1 MRKRTFKEE
10 VLLAAFVC
18 DYEMLKE
25 LVENPKFD
33 KSLIDDI
40 KVFDTPFPLY
50 YFTILAKTVFYDTY
64 IDEIMPMV
72 REVRRNSELLT
83 IFWKEKF
90 DIDIDQITIDY
101 HQFKAYFYSR
111 EDDDQY
117 LKDFEEYAHI
127 QARRIDYDLFEEAV
141 KFRFD
146 KVIDLLEQGAD
157 PSFEFYTQ
165 SDIRDA
171 GTKNEWIDKISAFER
186 ISGENG
192 YLCTCRV
199 MPIYE
204 AYYLEHHKVHINDVQ
219 DIGELIGMVAHNEM
233 ERLFNSYI
241 IPKSSREAFTLLD
254 LVFTVK
260 EKREFLQVTDTIDL
274 HFGLGLWI
282 RNHWIYPNQEEIMKA
297 FGLYKEEDGFPNT
310 FFYQPDDL
318 SDIIVKRYIKHL
330 KRKKIETI

>member
-1 MRKRTFKEE
+1 RT
-10 VLLAAFVC
+10 
-18 DYEMLKE
+18 
-25 LVENPKFD
+25 
-33 KSLIDDI
+33 I
-40 KVFDTPFPLY
+40 
-50 YFTILAKTVFYDTY
+50 
-64 IDEIMPMV
+64 
-72 REVRRNSELLT
+72 RRNCELLT
-83 IFWKEKF
+83 IFWKNKF
-90 DIDIDQITIDY
+90 DIDIEQITIDY

-111 EDDDQY
+111 EDDEQY
-117 LKDFEEYAHI
+117 LKDFVEYAHI
-127 QARRIDYDLFEEAV
+127 QACRIDYDLFEEAV

-157 PSFEFYTQ
+157 PGFEFYTQ

-204 AYYLEHHKVHINDVQ
+204 AYYLKHHKVHINDVQ

-310 FFYQPDDL
+310 FLYLPDDL

>member
-1 MRKRTFKEE
+1 MRKSTFKEE

-72 REVRRNSELLT
+72 REIRHNSELLT
-83 IFWKEKF
+83 IFWEEKF
-90 DIDIDQITIDY
+90 DIDINQITIDY

-111 EDDDQY
+111 EDDEQY